1 MGCFSLAWLEQVLV
15 WLVIIAA
22 IVAIIR
28 LLIPWISSILW
39 PIVGQVIEI
48 VLWAF
53 LAIITIYIV
62 FALLS
67 CLVGMGGGLHLP
79 SATWH

>member
-1 MGCFSLAWLEQVLV
+1 MGCFSLAWLQQILV
-15 WLVIIAA
+15 WLVIVAA

-28 LLIPWISSILW
+28 LLIPWITSITF
-39 PIVGQVIEI
+39 PIVGQALEI
-48 VLWAF
+48 VLWAV
-53 LAIITIYIV
+53 LAIIAIYII

-79 SATWH
+79 LPSR